1 MLDQWAMNNS
11 TNINQLKSN
20 MAAVSVY
27 TAPGITNQAMNGQFN
42 TLGGST
48 QARYFNPNSTE
59 DKTKQSLFG

>member
-1 MLDQWAMNNS
+1 
-11 TNINQLKSN
+11 
-20 MAAVSVY
+20 
-27 TAPGITNQAMNGQFN
+27 MNGQFN